1 MGLFK
6 SEEEKQQEEEKKITR
21 LMTKYHL
28 ENIDR
33 DYAQQVREIA
43 QYMVGVD
50 ILEAGNTLGTTL
62 KPDIITSRRLGA
74 IMQQNW
80 IMIRLLDDISKKLD
94 K

>member
-6 SEEEKQQEEEKKITR
+6 SEEEKQQANEEKLKR

-28 ENIDR
+28 EDINR
-33 DYAQQVREIA
+33 DYAQQVKEIA
-43 QYMVGVD
+43 QYMVGID
-50 ILEAGNTLGTTL
+50 ILEAGNTLGTTV
-62 KPDIITSRRLGA
+62 KPDIIVARRLGA